1 MIESNFDRD
10 LERKIDLYIN
20 GKLSAEE
27 VDILWA
33 ELIQNEYYLDYAKSV
48 ANLKAVIENERKA
61 NEATPTYQL
70 RRIASYGVAAAIAI
84 IIGVVGVLN
93 FNSDNIGSE
102 GLDAVSWIE
111 YDTYRSSNDSPAIT
125 NNEVIK
131 TAIRLANDGN
141 TEEAIELLNSEIS
154 IETDAEILAELSLS
168 LGSIQYNYGD
178 YENALLNFERV
189 VSQTEINSLILEKGY
204 WYLANTQIQLDNLS
218 DAEESLQRTLDIDGQ
233 YSRVAERYL
242 NAISNI
248 R

>member
-10 LERKIDLYIN
+10 LERRIDLYVN
-20 GKLSAEE
+20 KKLSAEE
-27 VDILWA
+27 VDELWA
-33 ELIQNEYYLDYAKSV
+33 ELIQNEYYLDYTKSV
-48 ANLKAVIENERKA
+48 ANIKAVIESERKA
-61 NEATPTYQL
+61 NDATPTYQI

-84 IIGVVGVLN
+84 IIGVVGVMN
-93 FNSDNIGSE
+93 FNVNGISSDSLE
-102 GLDAVSWIE
+102 AVGWIE
-111 YDTYRSSNDSPAIT
+111 YDTYRSSNESPAIT
-125 NNEVIK
+125 DNEVIK

-141 TEEAIELLNSEIS
+141 TEEAIDLLENELA
-154 IETDAEILAELSLS
+154 IETDNEAIAELSLS

-178 YENALLNFERV
+178 YSNALVNFERV
-189 VSQTEINSLILEKGY
+189 VSQTGINSLILEKGY
-204 WYLANTQIQLDNLS
+204 WYLANTQIQLDNLL